1 MFYSIFYEP
10 INKHS
15 TLFLVLSLS
24 IKLFFDYFNIFK
36 AANLT
41 SFYSSIIIRKY
52 KQKKKNV

>member
-1 MFYSIFYEP
+1 MFYNIFYEP

-24 IKLFFDYFNIFK
+24 IKLFSDYFNTSK